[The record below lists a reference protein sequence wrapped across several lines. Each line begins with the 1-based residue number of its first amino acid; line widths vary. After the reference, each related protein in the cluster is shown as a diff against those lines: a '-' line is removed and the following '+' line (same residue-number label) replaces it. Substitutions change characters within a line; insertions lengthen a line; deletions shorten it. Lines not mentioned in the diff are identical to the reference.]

1 MAVGAVAL
9 SFLSVALDERV
20 TDWLVLNWG
29 WAFTGG
35 AEGASSVLGAVAG
48 SMITLAG
55 VVFSM
60 TLVALSLASSQLGP
74 RLLRN
79 FMRDTA
85 TQVVLGTF
93 VSAFLY
99 CLLVLRTIR
108 RAEESAFVPHLSVT
122 LGVLF
127 AVVSVGVLIYFIH
140 HVSVSIQVNEIVAR
154 VGTELI
160 EGLDRLF
167 PEHIGRGAPQIP
179 NEPPDVEFLDA
190 FDREARPVNSDGDGY
205 IQFIDGETLM
215 ALAVKEDIVIRLERS
230 PGHYVIAGSPL
241 VLVWPGTRI
250 VDQLSDRINAAFVLG
265 NQRTAGQD
273 LEFAVNQLVEVA
285 VRALS
290 PGLNDP
296 FTAITCVDQLGSA
309 LCRLATREW
318 PSPYRHD
325 EQNQLR
331 VIARI
336 DPFSAITDTAFNQI
350 RQYGGSSAAV
360 MIRLL
365 DTITVIAEF
374 THRPEDRAALLRHAD
389 MIARGARDGL
399 SEAEDRR
406 AVEERYQTTMRLC
419 SESEGHG
426 L

>member
-1 MAVGAVAL
+1 
-9 SFLSVALDERV
+9 
-20 TDWLVLNWG
+20 
-29 WAFTGG
+29 
-35 AEGASSVLGAVAG
+35 
-48 SMITLAG
+48 MITLAG

-79 FMRDTA
+79 FMRDTT

-93 VSAFLY
+93 VSTFLY

-154 VGTELI
+154 VGGELI
-160 EGLDRLF
+160 KGIDRLF
-167 PEHIGRGAPQIP
+167 PEQIGRGAPQIAK
-179 NEPPDVEFLDA
+179 EPPDVDFLEA
-190 FDREARPVNSDGDGY
+190 FDREARPVGSGSDGY
-205 IQFIDGETLM
+205 VQFIDTEALM
-215 ALAVKEDIVIRLERS
+215 ALATQEDVVIRLERL
-230 PGHYVIAGSPL
+230 PGHYVVADCAL
-241 VLVWPGTRI
+241 VLVWPGNRV
-250 VDQLSDRINAAFVLG
+250 VDQLRDRVNSAFGLG
-265 NQRTAGQD
+265 NQRSAGQD
-273 LEFAVNQLVEVA
+273 VEFAVNQLVEVA

-296 FTAITCVDQLGSA
+296 FTAITCVDHLGSA
-309 LCRLATREW
+309 LCRLATRDQ
-318 PSPYRHD
+318 PSPYRYD
-325 EQNQLR
+325 KQDQLR

-336 DPFSAITDTAFNQI
+336 ATFPVITDAAFNQI
-350 RQYGGSSAAV
+350 RQYGRSSAAV

-365 DTITVIAEF
+365 ETIAVVAGF
-374 THRPEDRAALLRHAD
+374 AHRPADRAALLRHAE
-389 MIARGARDGL
+389 MIVRGARDGL
-399 SEAEDRR
+399 PEAEDRR
-406 AVEERYQTTMRLC
+406 MVEECYHTTVRLC
-419 SESEGHG
+419 RESGGHC